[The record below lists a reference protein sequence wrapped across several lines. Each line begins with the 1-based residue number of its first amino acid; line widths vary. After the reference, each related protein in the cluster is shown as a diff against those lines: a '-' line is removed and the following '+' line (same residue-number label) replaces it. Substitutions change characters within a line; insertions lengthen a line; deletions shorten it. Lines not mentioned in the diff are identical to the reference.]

1 MDGAACGALAKDG
14 FLTRQSTLGELF
26 DEKIALLKSFR
37 SGSAAHDFNRRR
49 SPSKRLQAGSAFLDA
64 AKMNGSAARA
74 AARLISKTGR
84 PKYETN
90 SYSILSVPS
99 ELERASGIYTL
110 SGMIPTGD
118 VVEQARALGQD
129 REPEVLRLEYRG

>member
-1 MDGAACGALAKDG
+1 MMDTTARAMFCRN
-14 FLTRQSTLGELF
+14 TRLV
-26 DEKIALLKSFR
+26 R
-37 SGSAAHDFNRRR
+37 SATENNSGNCEIP
-49 SPSKRLQAGSAFLDA
+49 PSSLVRKRT
-64 AKMNGSAARA
+64 SAARA

-90 SYSILSVPS
+90 AYSILSEPS

-118 VVEQARALGQD
+118 VVEQARALGRD
-129 REPEVLRLEYRG
+129 REQEVLRLESRG